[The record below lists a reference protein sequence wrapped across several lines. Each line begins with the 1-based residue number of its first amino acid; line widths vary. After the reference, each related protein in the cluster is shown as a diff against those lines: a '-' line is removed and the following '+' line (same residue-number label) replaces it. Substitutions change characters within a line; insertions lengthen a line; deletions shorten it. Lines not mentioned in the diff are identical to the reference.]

1 MAEVV
6 ELGRVGT
13 PAAAM
18 VGPDGPASPDRF
30 AMHLDRPLSRV
41 LRLLEAS
48 EHTMVAHRLAA
59 YQGTRSEGGGSTGSR
74 KSGGGRRS
82 RGRRAPIAG
91 LSPGSMS
98 GS

>member
-48 EHTMVAHRLAA
+48 EHTMVAHWLAA
-59 YQGTRSEGGGSTGSR
+59 YQGSSEGGGSTGSR